1 MDRVE
6 FLTKT
11 YIKAF
16 SIAMNETNN
25 PSLAGQIAF
34 SVTNIIAME
43 QQSLLKENPL
53 FDVISNIMSGKMKD
67 KEEGINGEDNTR
79 QET

>member
-1 MDRVE
+1 
-6 FLTKT
+6 
-11 YIKAF
+11 
-16 SIAMNETNN
+16 MNETNN